1 MNPSFSGANPIIV
14 FPVVLIG
21 WIFSLCLHEFSH
33 AIVAY
38 RGGDHSVR
46 EKGYLSFNPLRY
58 IDPQMSILMPL
69 LFLLLGGLGLPGGA
83 VLINQAR
90 LRSPLWQSAVS
101 LAGPVSNVALALLL
115 SVLLRTVPQ
124 LSDGSWGAALS
135 FLTVLQVS
143 AVILN
148 LLPAPGLDG
157 FGIISPWLPADVRAQ
172 ARSVGGAA
180 IMMLFVAMWV
190 VPGANAFF
198 WGVVRSV
205 TDVLGIDRDLYFAG
219 LRAFQFWR

>member
-1 MNPSFSGANPIIV
+1 MNPNFSGASPTIV
-14 FPVVLIG
+14 FPTVLIG

-33 AIVAY
+33 AAVAY

-58 IDPQMSILMPL
+58 IDPQMSIVMPL

-83 VLINQAR
+83 VLINQGR

-101 LAGPVSNVALALLL
+101 LAGPVSNIVLALLL
-115 SVLLRTVPQ
+115 AVLLRTVPQ
-124 LSDGSWGAALS
+124 LAYSSLGAGLS
-135 FLTVLQVS
+135 FLAVLQVS

-157 FGIISPWLPADVRAQ
+157 FGIISPWLPPDVRAK
-172 ARSVGGAA
+172 ARSFGGNA
-180 IMMLFVAMWV
+180 IMLLFVAMWII
-190 VPGANAFF
+190 PGANSFF
-198 WGVVRSV
+198 WGIVHSV
-205 TDVLGIDRDLYFAG
+205 TNVLGIDLGLSFAG
-219 LRAFQFWR
+219 QRAFQFWR